1 MEDFKS
7 LKKCNRLAHLLIGRK
22 KKLIKYIMAR
32 FINVESR
39 SVYLDT

>member
-1 MEDFKS
+1 MQWARPSTDRE
-7 LKKCNRLAHLLIGRK
+7 K